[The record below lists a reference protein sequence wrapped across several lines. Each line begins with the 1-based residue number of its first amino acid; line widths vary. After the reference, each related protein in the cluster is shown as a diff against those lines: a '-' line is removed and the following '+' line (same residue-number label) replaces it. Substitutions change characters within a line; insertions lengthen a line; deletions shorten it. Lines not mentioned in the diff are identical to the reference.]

1 MESKNTVSS
10 SAFILV
16 AAAGC
21 LLLGFTLGRNTGEIT
36 PLSIEG
42 ASELFGLSFTQAE
55 KDSMLGS
62 LENQR
67 NRYETLREVKL
78 DNSVAPALVFN
89 PLPSGF
95 QPDQIQKQ
103 LDWGL
108 AAEISLPAKES
119 DIAYMPVHELAVL
132 IKSKKISSERLTKI
146 YLDRIKTYSDTLQCL
161 ITLMETSALEKAKE
175 MDAELATGKYRG
187 PLHGIPYGIK
197 DLLAVKGTKT
207 TWGAMPYKDQE
218 IDMTATVVNMLNDA
232 GGVLVGKFTLG
243 ALAMGDVWYGGV
255 TKNPWNL
262 EQGASG
268 SSAGSASAV
277 SAGLVPF
284 AIGTETLGSIVSP
297 STRNGVTG
305 LRPTYG
311 RVSKNGAMALSW
323 SMDKIGPISRSALD
337 DGIVLSII
345 NGEDAMD
352 ASTIKSAFNFS
363 SKTDVKKLKV
373 GYFKA
378 YFEGN
383 GSGSQN
389 NQDVLDLLRNQGFE
403 LHPVE
408 LKTSVNPRAI
418 QIMLS
423 VEAAAAFDELTRNG
437 WDDQLVAQHK
447 NAWPNSF
454 RSARFIPAVEYVQAA
469 RQRTILIQEMHEI
482 MKDYDVIVTPSFGGA
497 QLQITN
503 LTGHPALCLPNG
515 FSESGSPTSITLLAN
530 LFEEEKLVMLGDLIQ
545 KNSDWQAKR
554 PPMFDK

>member
-1 MESKNTVSS
+1 MESKNTISS
-10 SAFILV
+10 SAFILLASV
-16 AAAGC
+16 GC
-21 LLLGFTLGRNTGEIT
+21 ILLGFTLGKHSGEIT
-36 PLSIEG
+36 PISIEG
-42 ASELFGLSFTQAE
+42 ASGIFGLSFTPAE
-55 KDSMLGS
+55 KDSMLGA
-62 LENQR
+62 LENQLSH
-67 NRYETLREVKL
+67 YESLREIKL
-78 DNSVAPALVFN
+78 DNSVVPSLVFN
-89 PLPSGF
+89 PLPTGF
-95 QPDQIQKQ
+95 QPDQSQQQ
-103 LDWGL
+103 LEWGL
-108 AAEISLPAKES
+108 AEEIPLPEKES

-132 IKSKKISSERLTKI
+132 IKTKKLSSERLTKI

-161 ITLMETSALEKAKE
+161 ITLLESPALEKAKA
-175 MDAELATGKYRG
+175 MDAELAEGKYRG

-218 IDMTATVVNMLNDA
+218 IDMTASVVNKLNDA
-232 GGVLVGKFTLG
+232 GGVLIGKFTLG

-262 EQGASG
+262 IQGSSG

-277 SAGLVPF
+277 SAALVPF

-311 RVSKNGAMALSW
+311 RVSKYGAMALSW

-337 DGIVLSII
+337 NGIVLSVI
-345 NGEDAMD
+345 NGADVMD
-352 ASTIKSAFNFS
+352 ASSIQAAFNYS
-363 SKTDVKKLKV
+363 ARKDLKKLKI
-373 GYFKA
+373 GYFRA
-378 YFEGN
+378 YFEGDDPN
-383 GSGSQN
+383 MKN
-389 NQDVLDLLRNQGFE
+389 NTDVLELLRKQGFV

-408 LKTSVNPRAI
+408 FEVSVDPRAI

-423 VEAAAAFDELTRNG
+423 VEGAAAFDELTRLG

-447 NAWPNSF
+447 NAWPTIF
-454 RSARFIPAVEYVQAA
+454 RAARFIPAVEYVQAS

-482 MKDYDVIVTPSFGGA
+482 MKDYDVIVTPSYGGS
-497 QLQITN
+497 QLQATN

-515 FSESGSPTSITLLAN
+515 FNEQGGPTSITLLAN
-530 LFEEEKLVMLGDLIQ
+530 LFEEDKLVMLGNLIQ
-545 KNSDWQAKR
+545 TATDWQAQR

>member
-1 MESKNTVSS
+1 MESKNTVTSR
-10 SAFILV
+10 AFIWI
-16 AAAGC
+16 AAVSC
-21 LLLGFTLGRNTGEIT
+21 LLLGFTLGHNTGEIT
-36 PLSIEG
+36 PLSIQR
-42 ASELFGLSFTQAE
+42 ASEIFGLSFTLAE
-55 KDSMLGS
+55 KDSMIGALQS
-62 LENQR
+62 QR
-67 NRYETLREVKL
+67 SRYESLREITV
-78 DNSVAPALVFN
+78 DNCVSPSLVFN
-89 PLPSGF
+89 PLPVGF
-95 QPDQIQKQ
+95 QPDLLQRP
-103 LDWGL
+103 LEWGL
-108 AAEISLPAKES
+108 AKEVILPEKDA
-119 DIAYMPVHELAVL
+119 DIAYLHLHELAVL
-132 IKSKKISSERLTKI
+132 IQSKKLSSVRLTQI
-146 YLDRIKTYSDTLQCL
+146 YLDRIDSYSDTLQCL
-161 ITLMETSALEKAKE
+161 ITLLEESAMEKAKA
-175 MDAELATGKYRG
+175 MDEEIAAGNYRG

-207 TWGAMPYKDQE
+207 TWGAMPYRDQE
-218 IDMTATVVNMLNDA
+218 IDMTATVVDKLNDA

-262 EQGASG
+262 EQGSSG
-268 SSAGSASAV
+268 SSAGSAAAV
-277 SAGLVPF
+277 SAGLIPF
-284 AIGTETLGSIVSP
+284 ALGTETLGSIVSP

-337 DGIVLSII
+337 NGIVLSII
-345 NGEDAMD
+345 NGKDAFD
-352 ASTIKSAFNFS
+352 ASTIQAAFNYS
-363 SKTDVKKLKV
+363 SKSEVKKLKV
-373 GYFKA
+373 GYFKE
-378 YFEGN
+378 YFEETDADM
-383 GSGSQN
+383 QN
-389 NQDVLDLLRNQGFE
+389 SKEVLDLLRNQGFE

-423 VEAAAAFDELTRNG
+423 VEAAAAFDELTRLG

-447 NAWPNSF
+447 NAWPNTF
-454 RSARFIPAVEYVQAA
+454 RAARFIPAVEYVQAA

-515 FSESGSPTSITLLAN
+515 FNEEGGPTSITLLAN
-530 LFEEEKLVMLGDLIQ
+530 LFEEEKLVMLGNLIQ
-545 KNSDWQAKR
+545 SNSDWQEQR

>member
-1 MESKNTVSS
+1 MESKNTLSS
-10 SAFILV
+10 RAFILLG
-16 AAAGC
+16 ATSC
-21 LLLGFTLGRNTGEIT
+21 LLLGFTLGRTAGEIT
-36 PLSIEG
+36 PISIEG
-42 ASELFGLSFTQAE
+42 ASEILGLSFTPAE
-55 KDSMLGS
+55 KDSMIGS
-62 LENQR
+62 LTSQR
-67 NRYETLREVKL
+67 SRYESLREIKL
-78 DNSVAPALVFN
+78 DNSVSPSLVFN
-89 PLPSGF
+89 PLPKGF
-95 QPDQIQKQ
+95 QPDQNQKP
-103 LDWGL
+103 LEWGL
-108 AAEISLPAKES
+108 PSNVSLPEKES
-119 DIAYMPVHELAVL
+119 DIAYLPANELAVL
-132 IKSKKISSERLTKI
+132 IKSKKLSSERLTKI

-161 ITLMETSALEKAKE
+161 ITLLEDSALEKARA
-175 MDAELATGKYRG
+175 MDAEIAAGKYRG

-207 TWGAMPYKDQE
+207 TWGAMPFKDQE
-218 IDMTATVVNMLNDA
+218 IDMTATVVNKLNDA

-262 EQGASG
+262 KQGSSG

-352 ASTIKSAFNFS
+352 ASTIKAAFNYS

-373 GYFKA
+373 GYFNA
-378 YFEGN
+378 FFEGD
-383 GSGSQN
+383 GSGMQN
-389 NQDVLDLLRNQGFE
+389 NKDVLDLLRNQGFE

-423 VEAAAAFDELTRNG
+423 VEGAAAFDELTRLG

-447 NAWPNSF
+447 NAWPNTF
-454 RSARFIPAVEYVQAA
+454 RAARFIPAVEYVQAA
-469 RQRTILIQEMHEI
+469 RQRTILIEEMHEL
-482 MKDYDVIVTPSFGGA
+482 MKDFDVIVTPSFGGA

-515 FSESGSPTSITLLAN
+515 FNDEGGPTSITLLAN

>member
-1 MESKNTVSS
+1 MESKNTVRSRV
-10 SAFILV
+10 FILIG
-16 AAAGC
+16 ATAC
-21 LLLGFTLGRNTGEIT
+21 LALGFTFGKKMGEIT
-36 PLSIEG
+36 PTSIDG
-42 ASELFGLSFTQAE
+42 ASELIGLSFTPAE
-55 KDSMLGS
+55 KDSMIGTLTS
-62 LENQR
+62 QR
-67 NRYETLREVKL
+67 SRYESLRENKL
-78 DNSVAPALVFN
+78 DNSIAPALVFN
-89 PLPSGF
+89 PLPKGF
-95 QPDQIQKQ
+95 IPDQVQKP
-103 LDWGL
+103 LDWG
-108 AAEISLPAKES
+108 ISSTVILPEKDV
-119 DIAYMPVHELAVL
+119 DIAYMPVHQLASL
-132 IKSKKISSERLTKI
+132 IKSKKLSSERLTKI

-161 ITLMETSALEKAKE
+161 ITLMEESALQKAKA
-175 MDAELATGKYRG
+175 MDEEIAQGKYRG
-187 PLHGIPYGIK
+187 PLHGIPFGIK

-218 IDMTATVVNMLNDA
+218 IDMTATVVNKLNDA

-255 TKNPWNL
+255 TKNPWDL
-262 EQGASG
+262 EQGSSG

-345 NGEDAMD
+345 NGEDSMD
-352 ASTIKSAFNFS
+352 ASTIKSAFNYS

-373 GYFKA
+373 GYFNA
-378 YFEGN
+378 FFEGD
-383 GSGSQN
+383 GPGTQN
-389 NQDVLDLLRNQGFE
+389 NTDVLDLLRNQGFE

-418 QIMLS
+418 QIMLM
-423 VEAAAAFDELTRNG
+423 VEGAAAFDELTRLG

-447 NAWPNSF
+447 NAWPNQF
-454 RSARFIPAVEYVQAA
+454 RAARFIPAVEYVQAA
-469 RQRTILIQEMHEI
+469 RQRTVLIAEMHEI
-482 MKDYDVIVTPSFGGA
+482 MKDYDVIVTPSFGGQ
-497 QLQITN
+497 QLPITN

-515 FSESGSPTSITLLAN
+515 FNEAGSPTSITLLAN